1 MKRIEIPGLLSKG
14 ALLKA
19 KKKYHFNALNS
30 KFFTDYYGDL
40 PLLSMQPGWNRL
52 YSLIKDQGLDLRLYE
67 MKSCKKRIKI
77 FKDKNCFCQFDFLT
91 YDQLISQSLANIVE
105 TNVLNLEYS
114 LPKKSTT
121 NKKMKI

>member
-1 MKRIEIPGLLSKG
+1 MKRIEIPGLLSKN

-19 KKKYHFNALNS
+19 KKKYHFTDATK
-30 KFFTDYYGDL
+30 KFFTDYYGEA

-67 MKSCKKRIKI
+67 LKSSKKRIKI
-77 FKDKNCFCQFDFLT
+77 FKDKNCFCQFDFFT

-105 TNVLNLEYS
+105 TNALKLDYS
-114 LPKKSTT
+114 LPKRNVV